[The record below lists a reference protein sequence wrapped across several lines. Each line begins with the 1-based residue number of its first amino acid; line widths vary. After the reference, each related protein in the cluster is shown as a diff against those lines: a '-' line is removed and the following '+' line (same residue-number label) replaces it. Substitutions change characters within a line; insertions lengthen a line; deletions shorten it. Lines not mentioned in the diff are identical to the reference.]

1 MIKKYYLETFGCQMN
16 VVDSEQIAGL
26 LEDLGYEPA
35 SAPETADLIL
45 LNTCTIRERA
55 ERKVVGHL
63 WQFKPLKEFKPDLV
77 IAVGGCV
84 AQQEGGRLLEQL
96 PHVDLVFGTH
106 NIHRLPELLEK
117 AKAGGRCQEVAF
129 LDKETRLGLFPKRRC
144 HGAVSRFVT
153 VMQGCDN
160 FCAYCVVPHV
170 RGREISRPS
179 PEIVAEVRQLAENGT
194 REVTLVGQNVNSY
207 GRNLA
212 HEISFAELLG
222 LVHEVS
228 GIERI
233 RFVTSHPRDIS
244 DELIRCFAELPKLC
258 SHVHLPLQSGSDR
271 ILELMGR
278 GYSRQAYLEKVTF
291 LKRACPEIRLT
302 TDIIVGFPGE
312 TERDFQDTLEVVEKV
327 RYADAFTFLYS
338 PRPNTRALNLQDDTS
353 AALKQERFQRLLDVQ
368 EAVSLATWEGD
379 VGRLLPVLVEGESR
393 QGNGQLFG
401 RTEWNRI
408 VNFIGNPELV
418 GRTVPVRIVAS
429 YKNSQLGELVEN
441 ASAVGS

>member
-16 VVDSEQIAGL
+16 VVDSEQISGL
-26 LEDLGYEPA
+26 LETLGYEPIT
-35 SAPETADLIL
+35 APEAADLIL

-63 WQFKPLKEFKPDLV
+63 WQFKPFKEANPELI

-96 PHVDLVFGTH
+96 PHVDVVFGTH
-106 NIHRLPELLEK
+106 NIHRLPEMIEK
-117 AKAGGRCQEVAF
+117 AKEGRRCQEVAF
-129 LDKETRLGLFPKRRC
+129 LDKEARLRLFPKRRC
-144 HGAVSRFVT
+144 DGAVTQFVT
-153 VMQGCDN
+153 IMQGCDN

-179 PEIVAEVRQLAENGT
+179 PEIVAEVRELAENGA

-212 HEISFAELLG
+212 DEVSFAELLT
-222 LVHEVS
+222 LVQEVP

-244 DELIRCFAELPKLC
+244 DQLINCFAQLAKLC
-258 SHVHLPLQSGSDR
+258 SHIHLPLQSGSDR
-271 ILELMGR
+271 ILEMMGR
-278 GYSRQAYLEKVTF
+278 GYSREAYLKKVAL
-291 LKRACPEIRLT
+291 LKQACPDIRLT

-312 TERDFQDTLEVVEKV
+312 TERDFQDTLELVAEV
-327 RYADAFTFLYS
+327 RFADAFTFLYS
-338 PRPNTRALNLQDDTS
+338 PRPNTRALNLQDDTPG
-353 AALKQERFQRLLDVQ
+353 ALKQERFQRLLDIQ
-368 EAVSLATWEGD
+368 EKISLETWSGD
-379 VGRLLPVLVEGESR
+379 IGKTLPVLVEGESR

-401 RTEWNRI
+401 RTDWNRI
-408 VNFIGNPELV
+408 VNFSGQPELV
-418 GRTVPVRIVAS
+418 GRTVPVRVVAS
-429 YKNSQLGELVEN
+429 YTNSQLGELLTTSR
-441 ASAVGS
+441 AHRA